1 MILITGGAG
10 YIGSHCALKLL
21 DNNQDII
28 IFDNLSTGH
37 KKTVEILK
45 TIKPFEFIKGDLTN
59 FDEINNVFKK
69 YKIDCVVH
77 FAGLSEVEDSMNN
90 PEKYYY
96 NNVFASMNLFSS
108 MLENDVKKIVFSSSA
123 AVYGNPEYLPID
135 ELHPIKPINPYG
147 KTKAMIEKI
156 LADYSSAY
164 GLNSVILRY
173 FNVVGADSKIRIGEW
188 HEKETHLIPNIIKS
202 FDVDEFKLYG
212 NSYNTKDKTSIR
224 DYVDV
229 EDIVSAHI
237 LAIDYLKNNSK
248 SEIFNLGTNEGN
260 SIKEILSECEKVL
273 NKKIN
278 YKIYPKRLGDVE
290 KLVAN
295 NQKAKEI
302 LNWNI
307 EKSLDK
313 SIKCAFDWNEKLDKE
328 IKSN

>member
-21 DNNQDII
+21 ENNQDII

-37 KKTVEILK
+37 EEIIEILK
-45 TIKPFEFIKGDLTN
+45 TVKPFEFIKGDLVN
-59 FDEINNVFKK
+59 FDEINDVFKK
-69 YKIDCVVH
+69 YKIEYVIH

-90 PEKYYY
+90 PEKYYQ

-108 MLENDVKKIVFSSSA
+108 MIKNDVKKIVFSSSA

-147 KTKAMIEKI
+147 KTKAMIEDI
-156 LADYSSAY
+156 LADYSSSY
-164 GLNSVILRY
+164 GINSVVLRY
-173 FNVVGADSKIRIGEW
+173 FNVAGADSKIRIGEW
-188 HEKETHLIPNIIKS
+188 HKKETHLIPNIIKS
-202 FDVDEFKLYG
+202 FSLNEFKLYG
-212 NSYNTKDKTSIR
+212 NSWNTKDGTCIR
-224 DYVDV
+224 DYINV

-237 LAIDYLKNNSK
+237 LALVYLKNNLK
-248 SEIFNLGTNEGN
+248 FEIFNLGTNEGN

-295 NQKAKEI
+295 NQKAKEV
-302 LNWNI
+302 LNWDNK
-307 EKSLDK
+307 KSLSE
-313 SIKCAFDWNEKLDKE
+313 SIISAFNWNKKLNE

>member
-21 DNNQDII
+21 ENNQDII

-37 KKTVEILK
+37 KEIIDILK

-69 YKIDCVVH
+69 YKIDYVIH
-77 FAGLSEVEDSMNN
+77 FAGLSEVEDSVNN

-108 MLENDVKKIVFSSSA
+108 MIENNVKKIVFSSSA
-123 AVYGNPEYLPID
+123 AVYGKPEYLPID
-135 ELHPIKPINPYG
+135 ELHSIKPINPYG
-147 KTKAMIEKI
+147 ETKAIIEKI
-156 LADYSSAY
+156 LADNSSAY
-164 GLNSVILRY
+164 DLNFVILRY
-173 FNVVGADSKIRIGEW
+173 FNVVGADNKIRIGEW

-202 FDVDEFKLYG
+202 FGVDEFKLYG
-212 NSYNTKDKTSIR
+212 NSYNTKDGTCVR

-260 SIKEILSECEKVL
+260 SIKEILFECEKVL

-295 NQKAKEI
+295 NQKAKEF

-307 EKSLDK
+307 KNTLNK